1 MPSGIFLQNDG
12 EKLPLLAPALP
23 QTAGLR
29 TPKTIIPRKAVSDK
43 IKPAALDANRNKFQ
57 KQSQPRKAIAEFRK
71 KTRQQ
76 LPTWAGRVAVHL
88 HVDEID
94 IEKVTEAFRH
104 KDGWNAIDHF
114 EVCRLWQTESPYIGY
129 ETLPDWPFSDEEAID
144 NGQLTAPVDMTTAMP
159 EIYLFSFGAAVFWNF
174 PSEEYEKEWMTK
186 NLFED
191 LSDFCGDSYSD
202 AEMESARDS
211 ISFQYGDKYAIKRD
225 VCTLSTRDSG
235 EKLAVSFALAKS
247 SLLSLYEL
255 RVQQVIERN
264 SHIPEEMVKNGRI
277 HMSMREMS
285 REVGRL
291 FLVKHGINLD
301 QSLIDTPEEFWE
313 DDRFEPFYDIT
324 LKYFEISKRLSLVNN
339 RLNMIGEL
347 HNKIMEEN
355 HTHHAVILEWIIIL
369 LIVVEVLLDLLHLG
383 IY

>member
-1 MPSGIFLQNDG
+1 MPNRVFISSEG
-12 EKLPLLAPALP
+12 EKLPLLAPSQP
-23 QTAGLR
+23 QTVG
-29 TPKTIIPRKAVSDK
+29 TPKAIAPRKAVSDK

-57 KQSQPRKAIAEFRK
+57 KQSQPRKAIAQFRK

-76 LPTWAGRVAVHL
+76 LPQWAGRVAVHL

-94 IEKVTEAFRH
+94 IEKVTDAFRQ
-104 KDGWNAIDHF
+104 KEGWNAIDHF
-114 EVCRLWQTESPYIGY
+114 EVCRLWQTESPYIGH
-129 ETLPDWPFSDEEAID
+129 ETLSDWPFSDEEAAD
-144 NGQLTAPVDMTTAMP
+144 NGQMTAAVDMTTAMP

-174 PSEEYEKEWMTK
+174 PSDEYEKEWMTK

-191 LSDFCGDSYSD
+191 LSDFCGDAYSD
-202 AEMESARDS
+202 AEIESAQDS
-211 ISFQYGDKYAIKRD
+211 ISFQYGEKYVIKRD
-225 VCTLSTRDSG
+225 VCILSTRDSG

-277 HMSMREMS
+277 HMSMRDMS

-313 DDRFEPFYDIT
+313 DDRFEPYYDIT

-339 RLNMIGEL
+339 RLDMIGEL

-369 LIVVEVLLDLLHLG
+369 LIVVEVVLDLLHLG
-383 IY
+383 FY